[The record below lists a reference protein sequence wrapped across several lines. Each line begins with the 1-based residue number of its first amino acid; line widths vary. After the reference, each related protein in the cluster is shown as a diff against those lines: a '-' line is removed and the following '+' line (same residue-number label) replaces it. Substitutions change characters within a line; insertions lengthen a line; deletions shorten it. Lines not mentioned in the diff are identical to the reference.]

1 MTSPDILEKLAAY
14 VPMPVAQTI
23 YREPGVLT
31 GPLSRRFPAA
41 VLFTDISGF
50 TPLSE
55 LLSQAGPTG
64 AEELTQLINQYFT
77 QTIQIIQAYHGQVVK
92 FSGDAVTVLFPAE
105 GISMTTAVRRAA
117 NCALAMQA
125 NMSHFVDINTS
136 RGHASLSIKVGIGA
150 GEVLEC
156 SIGGAL
162 GRWEYVVAGDPL
174 VQVAMAEHQAEPGQV
189 VVSPQ
194 VWRLAEKHFVG
205 VANTTQAG
213 FVTIHKALK
222 PLPQLEPLQQDW
234 RQLSPGKRHLA
245 AEALQCYIPG
255 AIKARLHEQAE
266 WLAELRRMAILF
278 VGVGGIDYE
287 ASGASERLQKFVQA
301 VQEVIYRFEGSL
313 GKVAVDDKGTIL
325 LILFGAPPF
334 FHEDDVT
341 RAVACALG
349 LQAVAREQ
357 NLKMAIGVAEGSIF
371 SGPVGA
377 PSRREYTVIG
387 DDVNLAARL
396 MQYGRGGT
404 VIISERVKERAG
416 PQFVT
421 ESLGQISLRG
431 KAHALTAY
439 LVKGEQGTQETFVS
453 RYILHEDPLV
463 GRKTELE
470 QLRRLAGRARAG
482 NLQLL
487 FVEGE
492 LGLGKSRLA
501 AELVHEWI
509 MGGHVGY
516 GSKCISYG
524 RQIPYQAWRQVLA
537 AIFGLSPSLTSQQQ
551 LARLA
556 TSVAGLEDP
565 PNQPDY
571 WVDRLPL
578 LADVVGLDAPENAF
592 TRSISSELRR
602 DNTFALIEAILRR
615 QLAQHPLLILLEDV
629 QWADELSLSLVA
641 YLVQKLVDTPL
652 LMALIHRPVLKADF
666 HALGHVYDLPY
677 VHTIQLEPLSDL
689 ESLDLIRILL
699 GNKSLSPRAE
709 EILLNRGQGNP
720 FFLQEI
726 AGAILDV
733 MDGQE
738 KSSFEIMDTFDLPDT
753 VQGVIF
759 SRVDRL
765 AEAEKLT
772 LKIASVIGSTFQRS
786 LLSEVHPISDSRYR
800 LPSHL
805 DKLEHEKLIRLEVP
819 APKWEYVFRNVI
831 TQEVVYEG
839 LLLAQ
844 RRQLHSMV
852 ATTLE
857 AIAPDEI
864 EQLAFHYSRS
874 GKNDKALHYLKIAG
888 KKAQREH
895 ATHAA
900 INYYSEILKFLT
912 NGASGGSHKKSNLV
926 SAEYWDILLERA
938 RLYQLIDARDEAL
951 EDLGTLGIMAEA
963 LNHDRR
969 KALAARQ
976 WANFY
981 EASGDY
987 DSALELVERSI
998 QLAQKAGDDKLLS
1011 EIYNHRG
1018 KLLYMRGDFE
1028 TAHDY
1033 LQQAW
1038 FLAQEQ
1044 KDKIGQ
1050 ADCMNSL
1057 GLVAHYQADYEV
1069 ALYFFQEAL
1078 ELSEAMGDLVGLGN
1092 ILHNLGSVHY
1102 DMGQYVAAQQCYEQ
1116 AQMRQRNIGNRAGQ
1130 AQTQHSLAKIY
1141 RTLGDFE
1148 AARRL
1153 FEESL
1158 AFFQSVGD
1166 RHHEAYSL
1174 YHLGFLHCRMGEY
1187 KTALN
1192 FLEEAILNLRE
1203 LNDPWGLTEAL
1214 AYYSWTLH
1222 ANSQPKKARTAIIEA
1237 LKIGRETGQNIAIME
1252 YTALLGKIALAI
1264 GDASL
1269 AYTCAQ
1275 QTLSFISQQGTQG
1288 IEHPAMVYLTCY
1300 NILQA
1305 NQKHDEAKLALEQGY
1320 HYLQAQAAQLDDLHL
1335 RDSFLNNVAENQE
1348 IVKLTAEMIAL

>member
-14 VPMPVAQTI
+14 VPMPVAQAI
-23 YREPGVLT
+23 YGRPDVLT
-31 GPLSRRFPAA
+31 GPFSRRFPAA

-50 TPLSE
+50 TLLSE

-92 FSGDAVTVLFPAE
+92 FSGDAVMVLFPAE
-105 GISMTTAVRRAA
+105 EISMTTAVRRAA
-117 NCALAMQA
+117 DCALAMQA
-125 NMSHFVDINTS
+125 NMGHFVDINTS

-150 GEVLEC
+150 GNVLEC

-189 VVSPQ
+189 VVSPPA
-194 VWRLAEKHFVG
+194 WRIAERHFVG
-205 VANTTQAG
+205 VANTSQAG

-222 PLPQLEPLQQDW
+222 PLPKLEPLYQNW
-234 RQLSPGKRHLA
+234 RQLSPQKRQLA

-278 VGVGGIDYE
+278 VGIGGIDYE
-287 ASGASERLQKFVQA
+287 APDAADRLQNFIQA
-301 VQEVIYRFEGSL
+301 AQEVIYRFEGSL

-334 FHEDDVT
+334 FHEDDAT

-357 NLKMAIGVAEGSIF
+357 NLKMAIGIAEGSIF

-377 PSRREYTVIG
+377 PNRREYTVIG

-404 VIISERVKERAG
+404 IIISERVKDRAG
-416 PQFVT
+416 SQFVT

-431 KAHALTAY
+431 KAQALTAY
-439 LVKGEQGTQETFVS
+439 LVKGEQGTQEAFVS
-453 RYILHEDPLV
+453 RYILHQDPLV

-482 NLQLL
+482 ALQLL

-509 MGGHVGY
+509 MAGQVGY

-524 RQIPYQAWRQVLA
+524 QQIPYQAWRQVLA
-537 AIFGLSPSLTSQQQ
+537 AIFGLSPSLPPHQQ

-556 TSVAGLEDP
+556 TSVAALDDP

-578 LADVVGLDAPENAF
+578 LADVVGLEAPENDF
-592 TRSISSELRR
+592 TRSISSKLRR

-615 QLAQHPLLILLEDV
+615 QLTQHPVLILLEDV

-641 YLVQKLVDTPL
+641 YLAQKLVDTPL
-652 LMALIHRPVLKADF
+652 LLVLIHRPVLKSGF
-666 HALGHVYDLPY
+666 HALGHIYDLPY
-677 VHTIQLEPLSDL
+677 VHTIQLEPLSDQ

-699 GNKSLSPRAE
+699 GNRSLSPKAE

-726 AGAILDV
+726 TGAILDV

-738 KSSFEIMDTFDLPDT
+738 KSSFETLETIDLPET
-753 VQGVIF
+753 VQDVIF
-759 SRVDRL
+759 SRVDKL

-786 LLSEVHPISDSRYR
+786 LLSEVHPITDARYR
-800 LPSHL
+800 LPAHL
-805 DKLEHEKLIRLEVP
+805 DKLEHEKLIRLEIP

-857 AIAPDEI
+857 VIAPDEV

-895 ATHAA
+895 ANYAA

-912 NGASGGSHKKSNLV
+912 NGASGGNHQRSNLV
-926 SAEYWDILLERA
+926 SVEYWDILLERVK
-938 RLYQLIDARDEAL
+938 LYQLVGARDEAL

-969 KALAARQ
+969 RALAARQ

-998 QLAQKAGDDKLLS
+998 QLAQKAGDDKLLG

-1033 LQQAW
+1033 LQRAW
-1038 FLAQEQ
+1038 FIAQEQ

-1057 GLVAHYQADYEV
+1057 GMVAHYQADYAV

-1092 ILHNLGSVHY
+1092 GLHNLGRVHY
-1102 DMGQYVAAQQCYEQ
+1102 DMGEYVTAQQCYEQ
-1116 AQMRQRNIGNRAGQ
+1116 AHIRQRNIGNRAGQ
-1130 AQTQHSLAKIY
+1130 VLTQYSLAKIH
-1141 RTLGDFE
+1141 RTLGNYDT
-1148 AARRL
+1148 ARRM

-1158 AFFQSVGD
+1158 AFYQSAAD
-1166 RHHEAYSL
+1166 RHYETYTL
-1174 YHLGFLHCRMGEY
+1174 YHLGFLHCRLGEY
-1187 KTALN
+1187 KKALT
-1192 FLEEAILNLRE
+1192 FLEEAIFNLRE
-1203 LNDPWGLTEAL
+1203 LNDLWGLTQAL
-1214 AYYSWTLH
+1214 AYQGWTLQ
-1222 ANSQPKKARTAIIEA
+1222 ANGRYDEARTSIIEA
-1237 LKIGRETGQNIAIME
+1237 LKIGRETRQNTAMME
-1252 YTALLGKIALAI
+1252 YTALLGKIALSI
-1264 GDASL
+1264 GDITL
-1269 AYTCAQ
+1269 AYACAQ
-1275 QTLSFISQQGTQG
+1275 QALNFINRHGTQG

-1300 NILQA
+1300 HILQT
-1305 NQKHDEAKLALEQGY
+1305 NQKYDEATSALEQG
-1320 HYLQAQAAQLDDLHL
+1320 HQYLQTQAARLDDSQL
-1335 RDSFLNNVAENQE
+1335 RASFLNNVAENRE
-1348 IVKLTAEMIAL
+1348 IIELIMDNG